1 MRVFILINDPCKN
14 PTQINIINDET
25 FSVFYSRAKQYK
37 VTQIAIIMI
46 SLQ

>member
-14 PTQINIINDET
+14 PTPINILTDEM
-25 FSVFYSRAKQYK
+25 FYVFHSRAKQYK
-37 VTQIAIIMI
+37 VTQIAIITI